1 MTMTPMVRK
10 FLLVAHRDWFVSFC
24 LKERKPAIYGW
35 KVKSTNCM
43 LRSGSRELNIRRV
56 GEKNNSFIAV
66 KLSNI
71 ELYYHFNSRFFKGI
85 IQFFTIVHMSSGITP
100 VHLNNLI
107 LHYKFIWYV
116 VHFVR
121 NLQVLLPEDRKRVY
135 NIGCTDIL
143 HLQFVHS
150 PQNEIA
156 C

>member
-1 MTMTPMVRK
+1 MFKRK
-10 FLLVAHRDWFVSFC
+10 ETSHLW
-24 LKERKPAIYGW
+24 LKSEIDKLHASQWEPWIKY
-35 KVKSTNCM
+35 K
-43 LRSGSRELNIRRV
+43 RV
-56 GEKNNSFIAV
+56 WEKNNSFIAV

-85 IQFFTIVHMSSGITP
+85 TQFFIIVHMSSGITP

-156 C
+156 W

>member
-1 MTMTPMVRK
+1 MR
-10 FLLVAHRDWFVSFC
+10 HSVS
-24 LKERKPAIYGW
+24 RQ
-35 KVKSTNCM
+35 
-43 LRSGSRELNIRRV
+43 LNTRRV

-71 ELYYHFNSRFFKGI
+71 ELYYNFSSRFFKGI
-85 IQFFTIVHMSSGITP
+85 TQFLTIVHMSSVITP
-100 VHLNNLI
+100 VHLNSLI

-121 NLQVLLPEDRKRVY
+121 NFQVLLPEDRKRVY
-135 NIGCTDIL
+135 NIGCTDVL

-156 C
+156 